1 MKLLFIKSTIHGK
14 NLNFI
19 LNCKKID
26 VRMIN
31 HVNEI
36 HDYNLN
42 EYDAVY
48 SPCDTL
54 NLDIYQ
60 YPNTRFLFGPHFSV
74 FPNEKNL
81 NLIKGTNSV
90 YIQPSEW
97 AKQSW
102 YSYNNTTNDLKIVPF
117 AFGVDTEKFNASYSN
132 EKTKVF
138 VYYKHR
144 NPNELHKIENF
155 LNNRSIQYKI
165 FHYGHYNEQDY
176 ISYLRECKYGVWVGA
191 HESQGFALEEALS
204 SNVPLFVWN
213 ISSMNQEHGYNYQDC
228 PATTIPYWDERC
240 GEYFY
245 NINEIED
252 KFNLF
257 LSKLETYRPRE
268 YVVENLSIEVREKA
282 LIELIESIKLNNHKF
297 NINQ

>member
-1 MKLLFIKSTIHGK
+1 
-14 NLNFI
+14 
-19 LNCKKID
+19 
-26 VRMIN
+26 MIN

-36 HDYNLN
+36 HNHNLN

-54 NLDIYQ
+54 NIDISQ

-81 NLIKGTNSV
+81 NLIKGKNSV

-97 AKQSW
+97 AKQTW

-117 AFGVDTEKFNASYSN
+117 AFGVDTEKFNPSN
-132 EKTKVF
+132 IEKTKVF
-138 VYYKHR
+138 IYYKTRH
-144 NPNELHKIENF
+144 PSDFSELTNF
-155 LNNRSIQYKI
+155 LNKKSITYKV
-165 FHYGHYNEQDY
+165 FQYGHYNEQEY
-176 ISYLRECKYGVWVGA
+176 ISYLRECKYGIWLGR

-204 SNVPLFVWN
+204 SNVPLLVWDVT
-213 ISSMNQEHGYNYQDC
+213 SMKQEYGYNYDDYY
-228 PATTIPYWDERC
+228 ATCIPYWDERC

-245 NINEIED
+245 NMNEFED

-257 LSKLETYRPRE
+257 LSKLNMYKPRE

-282 LIELIESIKLNNHKF
+282 LIELIESI
-297 NINQ
+297 I